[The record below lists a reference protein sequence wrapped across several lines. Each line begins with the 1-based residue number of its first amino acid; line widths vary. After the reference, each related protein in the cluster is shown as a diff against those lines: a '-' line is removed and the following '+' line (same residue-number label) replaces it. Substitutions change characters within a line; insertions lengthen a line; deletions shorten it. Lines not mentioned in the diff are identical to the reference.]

1 MIFLKTLISKGLYL
15 LKMCSVL
22 AGTVHN
28 FSKSDGD
35 VILWKSTISNRC
47 ISSGFDVQ
55 LDQKILDGLF
65 WGVLGFVNQFWV
77 YLIKFDYYVWS
88 SLNQFY

>member
-35 VILWKSTISNRC
+35 VILWKSTISNIC

-55 LDQKILDGLF
+55 LDQKILDGLLCTKKRRSKAGSF
-65 WGVLGFVNQFWV
+65 FAH
-77 YLIKFDYYVWS
+77 
-88 SLNQFY
+88 

>member
-35 VILWKSTISNRC
+35 VIL
-47 ISSGFDVQ
+47 
-55 LDQKILDGLF
+55 
-65 WGVLGFVNQFWV
+65 
-77 YLIKFDYYVWS
+77 
-88 SLNQFY
+88 